1 MIALSNR
8 LPRSTRKPA
17 SAFIGLV
24 NGRITLSS
32 WMVVER
38 QFSPMV
44 LPLTVGAFS
53 RIRPCFISSLTT
65 AGTPPAW

>member
-1 MIALSNR
+1 MMALSNR

-17 SAFIGLV
+17 SFFSGLSK
-24 NGRITLSS
+24 GRMTLSS
-32 WMVVER
+32 WMVVVR

-53 RIRPCFISSLTT
+53 LISPCFISSLTT
-65 AGTPPAW
+65 AGTPPA